1 VKSDGTGRSPVLIDT
16 GPIVAILDASDE
28 HHRSCVEHLHHIEAP
43 ILTCLPV
50 VTEAA

>member
-1 VKSDGTGRSPVLIDT
+1 VLIDT

-43 ILTCLPV
+43 ILTCLRV